1 MTETKV
7 QKDNVVL
14 IGMPGVGKSTLGV
27 VLAKLMQYKFIDAD
41 LLIQDQCDRS
51 LQKLIDACGP
61 EGFVEVENEVLSE
74 LETSQSVIATGGS
87 AVYSQEAMEHLTQIG
102 TVVYLRV
109 APEELGR
116 RLGDLEHRGVVMM
129 GGKAM
134 SLEELYDE
142 RQPLYE
148 KYAEV
153 TVDIDGLDIADAA
166 HKVAAAL

>member
-1 MTETKV
+1 MAQKAA

-27 VLAKLMQYKFIDAD
+27 VLAKIMQYKFIDAD

-74 LETSQSVIATGGS
+74 LEASQSVIATGGS
-87 AVYSQEAMEHLTQIG
+87 AVYSEQAMKHLSEIG
-102 TVVYLRV
+102 VVVYLRV
-109 APEELGR
+109 SPEELET

-134 SLEELYDE
+134 SVDELYAE

-148 KYAEV
+148 QYAEV
-153 TVDIDGLDIADAA
+153 TVDVDGLDIAEAA
-166 HKVAAAL
+166 NKVAAAL